1 MNTAAQ
7 TPLSES
13 TAKAGRNRRAGK
25 AVLAGAVAV
34 GLLAAG
40 GGTFAKWSEEQAI
53 ASADSITAGELSM
66 KNTTVSWTDGAG
78 KDINPA
84 VYKIVPGDTVQLH
97 ASTTVIA
104 EGANLQGSLEL
115 QLPAQLQQEIDALEK
130 AGYVSYDVTLAS
142 DERSAQNSFPVTK
155 DDNGDTVTAVAT
167 FTWKADMTTGS
178 AGEKVAKSLNG
189 TKLVL
194 AQK

>member
-104 EGANLQGSLEL
+104 EGQKRVK
-115 QLPAQLQQEIDALEK
+115 P
-130 AGYVSYDVTLAS
+130 
-142 DERSAQNSFPVTK
+142 
-155 DDNGDTVTAVAT
+155 
-167 FTWKADMTTGS
+167 
-178 AGEKVAKSLNG
+178 SLNFNAVVPS
-189 TKLVL
+189 TSVRI
-194 AQK
+194 APASRA